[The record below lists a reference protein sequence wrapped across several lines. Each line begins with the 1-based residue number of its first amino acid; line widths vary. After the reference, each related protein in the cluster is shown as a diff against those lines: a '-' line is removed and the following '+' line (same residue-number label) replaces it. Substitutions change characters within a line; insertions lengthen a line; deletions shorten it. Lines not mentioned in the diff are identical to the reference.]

1 MRRCACSAASQ
12 PDGLPARAFEADRN
26 ACRLRAWGLRRMYGA
41 RQRRDRSFLPDVG
54 GADTRRICRNHRR
67 IIRQRRDRRPPGCLS
82 RSQRIAMRLLH
93 AGNACRRTGFA
104 AAGNRAGSGADTR
117 ASVRQLLPLHRL
129 SGHCRCGRDHG
140 AGPHG
145 TQPMTVASANP
156 NGLMVLDRPNSYIG
170 KVVPRP
176 NLARLMQGRGLY
188 VSDMELPRMAHVVFL
203 RSPHAH
209 AKIIGIDAAE
219 ARRIPEVIAV
229 VTGKELAA
237 VITPWVGVL
246 SHLKGLK
253 SAPQHAIAIDR
264 VCWQGEAVAAVV
276 ATSRAVAEDAAEAVR
291 IEYEELDAVTD
302 MCTALDRET
311 PVIHRSLGDNLAF
324 ERNLDAGAVDAAFA
338 QSDEVVAADFI
349 FGRHTGVTLE
359 PRAVVA
365 DWNVAEQRLTIYQGT
380 QAPHMFQNK
389 NVMCQY
395 RAVGHPIACS
405 VTEGLV
411 DLAASKIAM
420 DPVEIRRRNLIAD
433 HAYPCV
439 SPSGLRFE
447 QLSHHAA
454 MSKLMTMMGY
464 DALRAEQAALRK
476 TNIHRGIGIASF
488 IEVTNPSA
496 AFYGVGGARI
506 SSQDGVA
513 VRLDAQGSVICQTSI
528 TEQGQGSESLTA
540 QIVGSVLG
548 VSMERVR
555 VILGD
560 TDNTPYGGG
569 TWASRG
575 AGIGGEAALQATKI
589 LRKNILDVAAA
600 ILQSSPGELD
610 IANNVVVN
618 ANDGSPRIE
627 LRELGRIVYFRPDT
641 LPPGIQAEL
650 MATRH
655 FVPREYPFAFT
666 NGVQA
671 SWVEVDT
678 DTGFVKLLKHWVVE
692 DCGTII
698 NPQLVDE
705 QIRGGVV
712 QGLGA
717 ALFEKCIYDERG
729 QLTNANMADY
739 LVPMS
744 GEMPD
749 IDVGHVVSPTADSE
763 LGAKGAGEAGTAGAA
778 AAVANAVN
786 DALKPFGAII
796 TEIPLTPQVI
806 LTALG
811 RI

>member
-1 MRRCACSAASQ
+1 MTEVRPNSE
-12 PDGLPARAFEADRN
+12 GL
-26 ACRLRAWGLRRMYGA
+26 
-41 RQRRDRSFLPDVG
+41 S
-54 GADTRRICRNHRR
+54 
-67 IIRQRRDRRPPGCLS
+67 
-82 RSQRIAMRLLH
+82 
-93 AGNACRRTGFA
+93 
-104 AAGNRAGSGADTR
+104 
-117 ASVRQLLPLHRL
+117 
-129 SGHCRCGRDHG
+129 
-140 AGPHG
+140 
-145 TQPMTVASANP
+145 
-156 NGLMVLDRPNSYIG
+156 VLDRPNSYIG
-170 KVVPRP
+170 KTVPRP
-176 NLARLMQGRGLY
+176 NLDRLMQGRGLY
-188 VSDMELPRMAHVVFL
+188 VSDMELPRMAHVMFL

-209 AKIIGIDAAE
+209 AKIAGIDPSV
-219 ARRIPEVIAV
+219 ARQMPGVVAV
-229 VTGKELAA
+229 VTGQELAK

-276 ATSRAVAEDAAEAVR
+276 ATSRALAEDAAEAVFV
-291 IEYEELDAVTD
+291 EYDALDAVTD
-302 MCTALDRET
+302 MRTALDPQI
-311 PVIHRSLGDNLAF
+311 PVIHPSLGDNLAF
-324 ERNLDAGAVDAAFA
+324 ERILDAGKVDQALAD
-338 QSDEVVAADFI
+338 SDEIVEAEFM

-365 DWNVAEQRLTIYQGT
+365 DWNAAEARLTIYQGT
-380 QAPHMFQNK
+380 QAPHMVQNIAALHLGLAERQVRVVCKDVGGSFGIKVHIYADEMATYALSKLLRRPIKFVADRVESFNTDIHARDHRCKGRIGVKRDGTITAFEIDDLTGIGPYSMYPRTSAIEANQVVNLVGGPYVTRNYRARARVVFQNK

-411 DLAASKIAM
+411 DLAAARIGM
-420 DPVEIRRRNLIAD
+420 DPVEIRRRNLVPD
-433 HAYPCV
+433 DAYPCA

-447 QLSHHAA
+447 QLSHHASL
-454 MSKLMTMMGY
+454 SKLLGMMDYEG
-464 DALRAEQAALRK
+464 LRAQQAALRK
-476 TNIHRGIGIASF
+476 NGIHRGIGIASF

-513 VRLDAQGSVICQTSI
+513 LRLDAQGAVICHTSI

-548 VSMERVR
+548 ISMERVR

-600 ILQSSPGELD
+600 ILQSTAAELD
-610 IANNVVVN
+610 IANNAVVN
-618 ANDGSPRIE
+618 AGDGAPRIE
-627 LRELGRIVYFRPDT
+627 LEELARIVYFRPDT
-641 LPPGIQAEL
+641 LPPGIQPEL

-671 SWVEVDT
+671 SWLEVDT
-678 DTGFVKLLKHWVVE
+678 ETGFIKLLKHWVVE

-717 ALFEKCIYDERG
+717 ALFEKCVYDERG

-749 IDVGHVVSPTADSE
+749 IDVGHVVSPTLESE

-778 AAVANAVN
+778 AAVANALN
-786 DALKPFGAII
+786 DALAPFGTIV
-796 TEIPLTPQVI
+796 TEIPLTPRVI

>member
-1 MRRCACSAASQ
+1 MSA
-12 PDGLPARAFEADRN
+12 PTP
-26 ACRLRAWGLRRMYGA
+26 
-41 RQRRDRSFLPDVG
+41 RSES
-54 GADTRRICRNHRR
+54 
-67 IIRQRRDRRPPGCLS
+67 LS
-82 RSQRIAMRLLH
+82 I
-93 AGNACRRTGFA
+93 
-104 AAGNRAGSGADTR
+104 
-117 ASVRQLLPLHRL
+117 
-129 SGHCRCGRDHG
+129 
-140 AGPHG
+140 
-145 TQPMTVASANP
+145 
-156 NGLMVLDRPNSYIG
+156 LDRPNSYIG
-170 KVVPRP
+170 KTVPRP
-176 NLARLMQGRGLY
+176 NLDRLMQGRGLY
-188 VSDMELPRMAHVVFL
+188 VSDLELPRMAHVVFL

-209 AKIIGIDAAE
+209 AKIVAIDAAE
-219 ARRIPEVIAV
+219 AKLKPGVIAV
-229 VTGKELAA
+229 VTGQDLAT

-246 SHLKGLK
+246 SHMKGLK
-253 SAPQHAIAIDR
+253 SAPQHAIAVDR
-264 VCWQGEAVAAVV
+264 VCWQGEAVAAVI
-276 ATSRAVAEDAAEAVR
+276 ATSRALAEDAMDVVSV
-291 IEYEELDAVTD
+291 EYQELGAVTD
-302 MCTALDRET
+302 MRAALDPAST
-311 PVIHRSLGDNLAF
+311 IIHPLLGDNLAF
-324 ERNLDAGAVDAAFA
+324 ERTYDTGAVDAAFA
-338 QSDEVVAADFI
+338 ASDEIVETEFI

-365 DWNVAEQRLTIYQGT
+365 DWNAAEARLTIYQGT
-380 QAPHMFQNK
+380 QAPHMVQNIAALHLGLEERQVRVVCKDVGGSFGIKVHIYADEMATYALSKLLRRPVKFVADRLESFNTDIHARDHRCKGRIGVKRDGSITAFEIDDLTGIGPYSMYPRTSAIEANQVVNLVGGPYVAKNYRARARVVFQNK

-411 DLAASKIAM
+411 DLAAAKIGM
-420 DPVEIRRRNLIAD
+420 DPIEIRRRNLVPD
-433 HAYPCV
+433 DAYPCA
-439 SPSGLRFE
+439 SASGLKFE
-447 QLSHHAA
+447 KLSHHASLA
-454 MSKLMTMMGY
+454 KLVEMMNY
-464 DALRAEQAALRK
+464 DGLRAEQAALRRK
-476 TNIHRGIGIASF
+476 GIYRGIGIASF

-496 AFYGVGGARI
+496 AFYGVGGAKI

-575 AGIGGEAALQATKI
+575 AGIGGEAALQATKV

-600 ILQSSPGELD
+600 ILQSTPAELD
-610 IANNVVVN
+610 IADNTVVN
-618 ANDGSPRIE
+618 VGDGAPRIE
-627 LRELGRIVYFRPDT
+627 LKELARIVYFRPDT
-641 LPPGIQAEL
+641 LPPGVQPEL

-671 SWVEVDT
+671 SWLEVDP
-678 DTGFVKLLKHWVVE
+678 DTGFIKLLKHWVVE

-717 ALFEKCIYDERG
+717 ALFEKCIYDDNG

-749 IDVGHVVSPTADSE
+749 IDVGHVVSPTNESE

-786 DALKPFGAII
+786 DALSPFGAIV
-796 TEIPLTPQVI
+796 TEIPLTPQLV
-806 LTALG
+806 LAALG